1 MKSAPVEWDFDFRP
15 PSKRR
20 PRHQPRPAADDDE
33 SSLHLHVAI
42 QRRSPADRLASAR
55 TMIDRA
61 ADAYVRWLFLILRF
75 LGGAVLGLVILA
87 CIWVASVIIRG

>member
-1 MKSAPVEWDFDFRP
+1 
-15 PSKRR
+15 
-20 PRHQPRPAADDDE
+20 
-33 SSLHLHVAI
+33 
-42 QRRSPADRLASAR
+42 
-55 TMIDRA
+55 MIDRA